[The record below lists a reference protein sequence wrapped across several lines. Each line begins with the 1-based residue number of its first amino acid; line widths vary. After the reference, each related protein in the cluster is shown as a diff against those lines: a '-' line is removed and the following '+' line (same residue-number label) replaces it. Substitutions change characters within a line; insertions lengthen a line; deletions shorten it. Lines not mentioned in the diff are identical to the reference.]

1 MATNRVPQSPRPS
14 STTRLAEG
22 TETICM
28 GAEILRLERL
38 SKKFGDTVVLDD
50 VGFSVARNSVV
61 GIVGENGAGKSTLFN
76 IISGIVRPDHGR
88 IEYEGN
94 EIRPVNYREANL
106 LGISRVFQEQAL
118 IPNIAVYENIL
129 LSHEGKFTW
138 LGQLL
143 DRRRMIEVAQRIVDS
158 VKLDIDVRRR
168 TGDYDFSKR
177 QSIEIARACLVPR
190 EVLSVSAP
198 LVLLDEPTS
207 ALEKF
212 EEEALFR
219 LILTVKEYGSVL
231 FVSHR
236 LGEVLSVC
244 DLIHV
249 LRDGRLVATVDP
261 ATTDEH
267 TLHGLMVG
275 RERDADYYH
284 EDDQVSVEGR
294 PVMLAVSGLSSPGHY
309 QDVSLEVREG
319 EVLGIGGLLNSGKS
333 HLGRGIAGLAPS
345 ATGTVGLAAERRAP
359 PKFRSLIAQGFAYLP
374 SERLAEGI
382 IPSFSV
388 AWNTSLAGAHD
399 IFSNSL
405 GFWRAAVEDNI
416 TRRYIRELQ
425 VKPADPRSACATLSG
440 GNQQKVVLAK
450 WLCRSPR
457 AIILDN
463 PTRGIDAG
471 AKEEVYKLIRRIVA
485 SGACIIL
492 ITDELLELI
501 GLSHR
506 IAVMRGG
513 RVTAVLDAPPEAKPN
528 EHELVALMLGT

>member
-1 MATNRVPQSPRPS
+1 
-14 STTRLAEG
+14 
-22 TETICM
+22 M
-28 GAEILRLERL
+28 GADILRLERL
-38 SKKFGDTVVLDD
+38 SKKFGDTVVLDN
-50 VGFSVARNSVV
+50 VGLSVARNTVV

-76 IISGIVRPDHGR
+76 IISGIVQPDRGR
-88 IEYEGN
+88 IEYQGN
-94 EIRPVNYREANL
+94 EIRPMNYREANL

-118 IPNIAVYENIL
+118 IPNITVYENIL
-129 LSHEGKFTW
+129 LSHEDKFTW
-138 LGQLL
+138 FGLL

-158 VKLDIDVRRR
+158 MKLDIDVRRR

-207 ALEKF
+207 ALEKS
-212 EEEALFR
+212 EDEALFR

-236 LGEVLSVC
+236 LGEVLDAC

-261 ATTDEH
+261 ATIDEH
-267 TLHGLMVG
+267 ILHGLMVG

-284 EDDQVSVEGR
+284 EDDQVSVEDR
-294 PVMLAVSGLSSPGHY
+294 PVMLAVSGLSSPDHY

-319 EVLGIGGLLNSGKS
+319 EVFGIGGLLDSGKS

-345 ATGTVGLAAERRAP
+345 ATGTVRLAAERRAP
-359 PKFRSLIAQGFAYLP
+359 PKFRNLIAQGFAYLP

-382 IPSFSV
+382 IPSFSI

-405 GFWRAAVEDNI
+405 GFWRAAFEDTI
-416 TRRYIRELQ
+416 TRRYIGELQ
-425 VKPADPRSACATLSG
+425 VKPANPRAACATLSG

-471 AKEEVYKLIRRIVA
+471 AKEEVYKLIRRITA

-513 RVTAVLDAPPEAKPN
+513 RVTAVLAAPPETKPS
-528 EHELVALMLGT
+528 EHELVALMLGS